1 MGLDVATLSPV
12 ISVCKIA
19 QRYTPE
25 ETLEYLLRLS
35 DEEENAA
42 PDEAVDD
49 TSEEEDCT
57 EFEPDLESE
66 EEDLDEE
73 APVTFTSRNREILW
87 SSSPPPQTQGRARA
101 EEVLRQT
108 PGPTRYACARVEYI
122 RSAFKYFFT
131 NSIQN
136 ILLEITNLEG
146 RRVYGNEWNDIVLEE
161 MQAFLGLLIL
171 AGVCKSNNEA
181 TRSFWDSVMERA
193 VFRATMLLKMFHK
206 LKSSQI
212 W

>member
-87 SSSPPPQTQGRARA
+87 SSSPPPQTQTQSTGRG
-101 EEVLRQT
+101 
-108 PGPTRYACARVEYI
+108 GPQANPW
-122 RSAFKYFFT
+122 T
-131 NSIQN
+131 NQVCVCTS
-136 ILLEITNLEG
+136 
-146 RRVYGNEWNDIVLEE
+146 
-161 MQAFLGLLIL
+161 
-171 AGVCKSNNEA
+171 GV
-181 TRSFWDSVMERA
+181 
-193 VFRATMLLKMFHK
+193 H
-206 LKSSQI
+206 
-212 W
+212 